1 MSALDGKAK
10 RWRRGRPCE
19 TGWRNAGGVRLF
31 LGADLEDAL
40 EEYDPQPKDKT
51 KTLRGLIE
59 IGLAAVSIGA
69 PQR

>member
-1 MSALDGKAK
+1 MSALDGKVK

-19 TGWRNAGGVRLF
+19 KGWRNAGAVRFF
-31 LGADLEDAL
+31 LGADLEAAL
-40 EEYDPQPKDKT
+40 EEYDPQPQNKT

>member
-1 MSALDGKAK
+1 MSALDGQVK

-19 TGWRNAGGVRLF
+19 KGWRNAGAVCLP
-31 LGADLEDAL
+31 LGADLEAAL
-40 EEYDPQPKDKT
+40 EEYDPQPQNKT

>member
-1 MSALDGKAK
+1 MSALDGKVK
-10 RWRRGRPCE
+10 RRLGRPCE
-19 TGWRNAGGVRLF
+19 KGWSAAGAVCLF
-31 LGADLEDAL
+31 LDDELKAAL
-40 EEYDPQPKDKT
+40 EAYDPNPQNKT

>member
-1 MSALDGKAK
+1 MSALDGKVK
-10 RWRRGRPCE
+10 RRLGRPCE
-19 TGWRNAGGVRLF
+19 KGWRNAGAVCLP
-31 LGADLEDAL
+31 LGADLESAL
-40 EEYDPQPKDKT
+40 EEYDPKPQNKT